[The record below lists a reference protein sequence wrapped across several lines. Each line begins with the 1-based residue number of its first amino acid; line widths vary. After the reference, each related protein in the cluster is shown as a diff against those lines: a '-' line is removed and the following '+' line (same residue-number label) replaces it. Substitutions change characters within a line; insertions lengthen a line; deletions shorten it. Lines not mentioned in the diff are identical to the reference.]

1 MSDDPADHA
10 DHVHPGGHDDLESE
24 RDFLLR
30 SLDDLDAERTAG
42 NIDADTYRVLHDDYT
57 ARASAVIQSLADGV
71 ERPSPEGPRAPTVMR
86 VLTFGGIVV
95 FALIGAFLLAHAV
108 GQRHPGQQITGDA
121 QSGGTTTTA
130 SPASVVA
137 AAKAAASAQP
147 KSYDARISYARSL
160 LSAGVYSAAVQEYI
174 VAAKLDPT
182 QAEPLAYTGWL
193 TALFARSETN
203 SSTKKS
209 LLDAASTSLDRAI
222 SVDPTYPDAYVF
234 KGLLLTQIENQ
245 QCNGAVAFEQF
256 LATAPDDHPMR
267 PQVLDALTQAVKAGK
282 CPSPQS
288 TPTTKP

>member
-1 MSDDPADHA
+1 MTDDRADHA
-10 DHVHPGGHDDLESE
+10 HPDGDDELESE

-30 SLDDLDAERTAG
+30 SLDDLDDERAAG

-57 ARASAVIQSLADGV
+57 ARASAVIQSIADGV
-71 ERPSPEGPRAPTVMR
+71 ERRSPEGPRAPTAMR
-86 VLTFGGIVV
+86 VVTFGGIFV
-95 FALIGAFLLAHAV
+95 FAVIAAFLLAHAV
-108 GQRHPGQQITGDA
+108 GQRRPGQQITGDA
-121 QSGGTTTTA
+121 QSGGTSTTV

-137 AAKAAASAQP
+137 AAKAAAAAQP
-147 KSYDARISYARSL
+147 KSYGARISYARAL
-160 LSAGVYSAAVQEYI
+160 LSSQVYSAAVQEYI

-193 TALFARSETN
+193 TALFAQNETN
-203 SSTKKS
+203 SVTKKA

-222 SVDPTYPDAYVF
+222 AVDPTYPDSYVF
-234 KGLLLTQIENQ
+234 KGLVLTQFENE

-267 PQVLDALTQAVKAGK
+267 PQVLTALALAVKAGT
-282 CPSPQS
+282 CPPPQS